1 MAILRN
7 GVNTDSKHAN
17 GNKATVT
24 ALALAPAPAPALA
37 LIKPNTN
44 VDTLPEQDKER
55 GLFLLDYDTFQVMF
69 AKMII
74 QLAKEKSKPKK
85 YVYRWFTYSKDFNP
99 SGLDLDKTYFIA
111 SNKYEMMMYMLK
123 TAEKQF
129 MCLFL
134 NVETIEECCYENFV
148 DDRYAVDTNDMKQ
161 IVKHWF
167 SYYNGDNDTF
177 WFEKFEPICA

>member
-17 GNKATVT
+17 GNKATIT
-24 ALALAPAPAPALA
+24 ALALAPAPAPAL
-37 LIKPNTN
+37 IKTNAN

-55 GLFLLDYDTFQVMF
+55 GLFILDRDTFQLMF
-69 AKMII
+69 SKMII

-99 SGLDLDKTYFIA
+99 SGLDLDETYFIA

-123 TAEKQF
+123 TCDKDF
-129 MCLFL
+129 MCMFL
-134 NVETIEECCYENFV
+134 NIKSIEESCFA
-148 DDRYAVDTNDMKQ
+148 DDRFPVDTNDMKQ

-167 SYYNGDNDTF
+167 TYYNGDNDTF
-177 WFEKFEPICA
+177 WFEKFVPICA